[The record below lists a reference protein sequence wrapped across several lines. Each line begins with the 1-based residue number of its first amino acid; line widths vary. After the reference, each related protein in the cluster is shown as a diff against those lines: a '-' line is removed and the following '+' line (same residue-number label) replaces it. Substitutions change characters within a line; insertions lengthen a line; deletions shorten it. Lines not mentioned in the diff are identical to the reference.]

1 MAAAIQLKHPQT
13 GILKMG
19 FTGFSWT
26 SFFFGGFPAL
36 IRGDIGYG
44 LAILLGGCL
53 AAAVSFG
60 TLWFVVSVVWAAI
73 YNKNYTHRLI
83 QAGYQ
88 FDDSAQ
94 RVEGA
99 KRSLG
104 IE

>member
-13 GILKMG
+13 GIRKTG

-53 AAAVSFG
+53 AGAISFG
-60 TLWFVVSVVWAAI
+60 TLWFLVSVVWAAI
-73 YNKNYTHRLI
+73 YNKHYTQRLL

-88 FDDSAQ
+88 FDDSAN
-94 RVEGA
+94 RVEEA

-104 IE
+104 IA

>member
-1 MAAAIQLKHPQT
+1 MAVRIQLKHPQT
-13 GILKMG
+13 GILKSG

-36 IRGDIGYG
+36 FRGDIGYG

-53 AAAVSFG
+53 AAAISFG
-60 TLWFVVSVVWAAI
+60 VLWFIVSIVWAAI
-73 YNKNYTHRLI
+73 YNKNYSHRLI

-88 FDDSAQ
+88 FDDTPQ
-94 RVEGA
+94 RVEAA

-104 IE
+104 IA

>member
-13 GILKMG
+13 GITKMG

-36 IRGDIGYG
+36 MRGDIGYG

-53 AAAVSFG
+53 AATVSFG
-60 TLWFVVSVVWAAI
+60 TLWFLVSVIWAAI

-83 QAGYQ
+83 QAGFQ
-88 FDDSAQ
+88 FDDSAL
-94 RVEGA
+94 RVEAA

-104 IE
+104 IA